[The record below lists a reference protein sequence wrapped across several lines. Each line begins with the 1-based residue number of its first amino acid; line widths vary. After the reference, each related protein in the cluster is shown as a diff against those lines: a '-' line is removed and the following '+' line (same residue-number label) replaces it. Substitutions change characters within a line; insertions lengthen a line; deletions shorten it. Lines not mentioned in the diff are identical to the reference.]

1 MGTPL
6 NQLNSAAGS
15 YTPIFEKKLIEKD
28 REDGYWIETFQVD
41 SKSPVGLVAFGL
53 GSGDLKL
60 YQNLST
66 IQEPGKGIFIQNL
79 DVPVAID
86 QADITDNGFNNV
98 IVCYKYG
105 KTMLDTDPEGGII
118 VWLENP
124 GSITDN
130 KSWKDHYVGKSTAM
144 HRLRVGHFT
153 QTKRWEIIGFPV
165 VSRPYDLYS
174 PVPVFLFRQPDNVL
188 NATEW
193 PHELITQ
200 DYFSVIHDSVR
211 INDGQ
216 LDSILIASNEGIS
229 LLYFD
234 QNSNQWIIKHI
245 GDGEK
250 DQKQQIGFHG
260 SGGMHIGR
268 IKDDPFA
275 YIPAIEPFH
284 GNVISVYVKDTN
296 SSLRESQW
304 ERYILDVYG
313 YPNESGESSG
323 HYVVC
328 ADFDKDGDDEFLVAH
343 RGPPPNQGVFFYKPI
358 DISRGLFAKWKISDD
373 SVARIAIAD
382 FDNDNAIDFA
392 TITYT
397 VAGYYEAPNPSID
410 IFYNRFAQK
419 QLRVEKEIQV
429 TKQNNDLLFK
439 VPRPH
444 KALQYEELP
453 FLTINGLNL
462 SLAIVPPHSSRSVD
476 QSTYIKVLSGTIMWS
491 DSGKGT
497 QEPVEHSRI
506 AFTEPRTIAPLD
518 IHSDNPRV
526 RTGDDGALLIV
537 FKTRDNVNGIQL
549 VEDMKKLILENSLPE
564 YFPEDVRQFSFQFH
578 RYDKYDSRPQFK
590 DLEFY
595 NMKGIRIDFLD
606 NNENLCY
613 MQFWAAGQGVNAGI
627 HNHATDTF
635 CEIHVCLVNGS
646 GKGGMHYLSSSKEA
660 YDPLTTL
667 DSTFKQLPLPAFYE
681 HGPLW
686 DIDAQNKPV
695 VRSNGTVVYPWH
707 KWQAGIDTSW
717 NQSFDIW
724 VVFEFNNRMSALP
737 FTSASTQRFI
747 PNMFNVFFA
756 ILLICIQSE
765 LLRELDYFEKGHLN

>member
-1 MGTPL
+1 
-6 NQLNSAAGS
+6 
-15 YTPIFEKKLIEKD
+15 
-28 REDGYWIETFQVD
+28 
-41 SKSPVGLVAFGL
+41 
-53 GSGDLKL
+53 
-60 YQNLST
+60 
-66 IQEPGKGIFIQNL
+66 
-79 DVPVAID
+79 
-86 QADITDNGFNNV
+86 
-98 IVCYKYG
+98 
-105 KTMLDTDPEGGII
+105 MLDTDPEGGII

-130 KSWKDHYVGKSTAM
+130 KPWKDHYVGKSTAM

-200 DYFSVIHDSVR
+200 DYFS
-211 INDGQ
+211 
-216 LDSILIASNEGIS
+216 
-229 LLYFD
+229 Y
-234 QNSNQWIIKHI
+234 
-245 GDGEK
+245 
-250 DQKQQIGFHG
+250 
-260 SGGMHIGR
+260 
-268 IKDDPFA
+268 
-275 YIPAIEPFH
+275 
-284 GNVISVYVKDTN
+284 VYVKDTN

-453 FLTINGLNL
+453 
-462 SLAIVPPHSSRSVD
+462 
-476 QSTYIKVLSGTIMWS
+476 
-491 DSGKGT
+491 
-497 QEPVEHSRI
+497 
-506 AFTEPRTIAPLD
+506 
-518 IHSDNPRV
+518 
-526 RTGDDGALLIV
+526 
-537 FKTRDNVNGIQL
+537 L
-549 VEDMKKLILENSLPE
+549 V
-564 YFPEDVRQFSFQFH
+564 
-578 RYDKYDSRPQFK
+578 
-590 DLEFY
+590 
-595 NMKGIRIDFLD
+595 
-606 NNENLCY
+606 
-613 MQFWAAGQGVNAGI
+613 AATAVI
-627 HNHATDTF
+627 S
-635 CEIHVCLVNGS
+635 IS
-646 GKGGMHYLSSSKEA
+646 
-660 YDPLTTL
+660 
-667 DSTFKQLPLPAFYE
+667 
-681 HGPLW
+681 
-686 DIDAQNKPV
+686 
-695 VRSNGTVVYPWH
+695 
-707 KWQAGIDTSW
+707 
-717 NQSFDIW
+717 
-724 VVFEFNNRMSALP
+724 
-737 FTSASTQRFI
+737 
-747 PNMFNVFFA
+747 
-756 ILLICIQSE
+756 
-765 LLRELDYFEKGHLN
+765 